1 MVGEKG
7 RCGLKQDLGY
17 YELDGEYVEIRDED
31 DEVPVGPNYWGSSH
45 HIQVREFYDEVMN
58 DKDITINVDEG
69 RKTLEMVKGIY
80 LSSAK
85 KERITLPFEDVIYED
100 LNQIC
105 EK

>member
-1 MVGEKG
+1 
-7 RCGLKQDLGY
+7 
-17 YELDGEYVEIRDED
+17 
-31 DEVPVGPNYWGSSH
+31 
-45 HIQVREFYDEVMN
+45 MN